1 MTSTP
6 LNINISGTN
15 ENLGNLAS
23 DTSEFKDYII
33 KNNIVL
39 TEEIKELRV
48 KISELEK
55 ENCDHETE
63 NDKYDERIRYMRGLM
78 QNLYSLKEMSK
89 KTTDM
94 CLKHYDKQSELF
106 KKYSQIE
113 YILNKNVEFYIYLTS
128 LPLIYYTIIYNQ
140 YKLIFIC
147 LTYHFICGFFLYL
160 YNKYFN
166 NNKLFT
172 IEFSY
177 RQLFVFKLFDYNK
190 YNNEHKYLLKNI
202 TDDFVEIEEFEKSCV
217 GVSVMIDNV

>member
-15 ENLGNLAS
+15 ENLGTLKC

-106 KKYSQIE
+106 KKYSRIE
-113 YILNKNVEFYIYLTS
+113 YILNKNIEIYIYLAL
-128 LPLIYYTIIYNQ
+128 LPFIFYSVFFSYYKWMLIMLIYN
-140 YKLIFIC
+140 
-147 LTYHFICGFFLYL
+147 LTCVYVLYL
-160 YNKYFN
+160 FNKYYYD
-166 NNKLFT
+166 NKLFT
-172 IEFSY
+172 LEFSY

-190 YNNEHKYLLKNI
+190 YNNEHKHLLKNI